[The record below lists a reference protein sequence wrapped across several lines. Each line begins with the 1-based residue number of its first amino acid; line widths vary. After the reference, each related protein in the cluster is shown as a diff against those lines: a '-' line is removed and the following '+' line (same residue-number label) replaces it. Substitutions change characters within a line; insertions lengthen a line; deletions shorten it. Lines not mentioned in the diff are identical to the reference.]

1 MALTGTTEPDR
12 TITSGRLC
20 LPGRNN
26 DIASLSCKFP
36 ESVSIHGQHVGFM
49 AFSSHFIQGGYMA
62 TTMGK
67 LLNQKERES
76 CEYITKLNIGLFS
89 RRAKA
94 LLLLDDGHTQV
105 KSAELSKLTIGQL
118 RYLLV
123 LFKEKRMD
131 LFPGHTLPTTIP
143 EETSSRTSQTKKA
156 TAKKKKKDKNKKEKK
171 KKKKKKDRKKNKN
184 GEKKKNKDRKKT
196 KEKKGKKKNR
206 KKGKKKK

>member
-1 MALTGTTEPDR
+1 
-12 TITSGRLC
+12 
-20 LPGRNN
+20 
-26 DIASLSCKFP
+26 
-36 ESVSIHGQHVGFM
+36 
-49 AFSSHFIQGGYMA
+49 MA
-62 TTMGK
+62 TTTGN

-131 LFPGHTLPTTIP
+131 LFPGHTLPATST
-143 EETSSRTSQTKKA
+143 EEPSSQTSQPENT
-156 TAKKKKKDKNKKEKK
+156 TVKK
-171 KKKKKKDRKKNKN
+171 KKKKKKDGKKNKKKKKEKEEKKKKKK
-184 GEKKKNKDRKKT
+184 GKKKNKKKK
-196 KEKKGKKKNR
+196 KEKKGKKK
-206 KKGKKKK
+206 K

>member
-1 MALTGTTEPDR
+1 
-12 TITSGRLC
+12 
-20 LPGRNN
+20 
-26 DIASLSCKFP
+26 
-36 ESVSIHGQHVGFM
+36 
-49 AFSSHFIQGGYMA
+49 MA
-62 TTMGK
+62 TTTGN

-131 LFPGHTLPTTIP
+131 LFPGHTLPATST
-143 EETSSRTSQTKKA
+143 EEPSSQTSQPENT
-156 TAKKKKKDKNKKEKK
+156 TVKK
-171 KKKKKKDRKKNKN
+171 KKKKKKDRKKNKKKKKEKKEKK
-184 GEKKKNKDRKKT
+184 EKKKNSKGKKKNKKKK
-196 KEKKGKKKNR
+196 KEKKGKKK
-206 KKGKKKK
+206 K

>member
-1 MALTGTTEPDR
+1 
-12 TITSGRLC
+12 
-20 LPGRNN
+20 
-26 DIASLSCKFP
+26 
-36 ESVSIHGQHVGFM
+36 
-49 AFSSHFIQGGYMA
+49 MA
-62 TTMGK
+62 TTTGN

-89 RRAKA
+89 QRAKA

-131 LFPGHTLPTTIP
+131 LFPGHTLPATSTEEPSPHISQP
-143 EETSSRTSQTKKA
+143 ENT
-156 TAKKKKKDKNKKEKK
+156 TAKKKKKDRKDKKDKKDKKKNKK
-171 KKKKKKDRKKNKN
+171 KKKKKGKKENKEKNRKDRKK
-184 GEKKKNKDRKKT
+184 
-196 KEKKGKKKNR
+196 KKGKKG